1 MVSIG
6 RAAAAACVFAVLAI
20 AAQAAEPLTGSRIQ
34 AFLASFTE
42 LRAFAEQRRIH
53 FDRDR
58 DKRRQDGSL
67 QPFTRGLDRLRAAG
81 AYSEATGIVRR
92 HGFTS
97 MESWAG
103 TADRILRAHLTLSM
117 QAQQPSMAAGM
128 ADAQAMIMN
137 SPHLTPEQK
146 SQALASLG
154 ASRRSMRQMQEADPA
169 DKAAVVP
176 YRAQLDATFRNGR
189 KTERGAGQ
197 HPGHAVPPPRAG
209 TQGVKARLEKL
220 KELYDAGLISRQEY
234 DAKRAA
240 ILNQL

>member
-1 MVSIG
+1 MSIG
-6 RAAAAACVFAVLAI
+6 RAAAAACLFAVLAI

-42 LRAFAEQRRIH
+42 LKAFAEQRQIH
-53 FDRDR
+53 FDGER
-58 DKRRQDGSL
+58 DKRHRDGSF

-81 AYSEATGIVRR
+81 AYSQATGIVRR

-103 TADRILRAHLTLSM
+103 IADRVLRAYLALSM
-117 QAQQPSMAAGM
+117 QAQQPRMAAGM

-154 ASRRSMRQMQEADPA
+154 ASRRNLQQMQEADPA

-176 YRAQLDATFRNGR
+176 YRSQLDATFQNGR
-189 KTERGAGQ
+189 KTERGMGQ
-197 HPGHAVPPPRAG
+197 PPRRAVPPPRAG
-209 TQGVKARLEKL
+209 AQGVKARLQKL
-220 KELYDAGLISRQEY
+220 KELHDAGLISRQEY